1 MTINPPSNSIET
13 NSGTSLNLAS
23 FQHRLGALFL
33 DAALALVT
41 LGIGW
46 VIWSLIVWGEGQ
58 TPAKKILKIRVYA
71 AETQRRATWGHM
83 AIRELLVYL
92 SLGIAAGLLDLI
104 TFGVLG
110 TLGLIAWYVIEIVF
124 YFTKDKRTLRDILVK
139 TLVINES

>member
-13 NSGTSLNLAS
+13 NSGTNLNLAS

-46 VIWSLIVWGEGQ
+46 IIWSLIVWGEGQ

-71 AETQRRATWGHM
+71 AETHRRATWGHM

-110 TLGLIAWYVIEIVF
+110 TLGLITWYVIEIVF
-124 YFTKDKRTLRDILVK
+124 YFTKDKRTLRDMLVK

>member
-1 MTINPPSNSIET
+1 
-13 NSGTSLNLAS
+13 
-23 FQHRLGALFL
+23 
-33 DAALALVT
+33 
-41 LGIGW
+41 
-46 VIWSLIVWGEGQ
+46 
-58 TPAKKILKIRVYA
+58 
-71 AETQRRATWGHM
+71 M

-110 TLGLIAWYVIEIVF
+110 TLGLITWYVIEIVF

>member
-1 MTINPPSNSIET
+1 MTTNSFENPSNYD
-13 NSGTSLNLAS
+13 SGTSLNLAS

-46 VIWSLIVWGEGQ
+46 IIWSLVVWGEGQ

-71 AETQRRATWGHM
+71 AETRQRATWGHM
-83 AIRELLVYL
+83 AIREFLVYL
-92 SLGIAAGLLDLI
+92 TIGITSTLLDLA

-110 TLGLIAWYVIEIVF
+110 TLLLIAWYVTEIVF
-124 YFTKDKRTLRDILVK
+124 YFTKGKRTLRDILVK
-139 TLVINES
+139 TLVVNEA